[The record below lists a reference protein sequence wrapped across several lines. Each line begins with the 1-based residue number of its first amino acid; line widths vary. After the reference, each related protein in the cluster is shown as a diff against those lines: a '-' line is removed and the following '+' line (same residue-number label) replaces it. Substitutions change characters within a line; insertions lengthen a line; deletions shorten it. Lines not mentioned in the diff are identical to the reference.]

1 MRESPCLLICSIKD
15 EEAQGTWRYRAQYI
29 GQILK
34 ERESE
39 KKRNEGR
46 RSKEPCLENTG
57 DSWKKLSPYGEVI
70 LLLSL

>member
-39 KKRNEGR
+39 KKRKEMR
-46 RSKEPCLENTG
+46 AEEARSHV
-57 DSWKKLSPYGEVI
+57 WKTLATAGKSS
-70 LLLSL
+70 LLMVRSYSF